1 MIPTTLTIDRPPI
14 RYPRPSYKL
23 HPTSTHRG
31 TGSPALNS
39 ATAARGLTSTIGSL
53 VDSHD
58 EALRRAPEQDQ
69 EYAPVDSLACLPPL
83 TRTLSG
89 SDSNNALNIAS
100 DAPVDS
106 PEANATRSIRL
117 FCETASDANR
127 EEEVLHLPVIV
138 EAAESSPVA
147 AAAAAQQI
155 KRFLSRDYATRPHVQ
170 YNAIM
175 LVRILSDN
183 PGPTFTKCFD
193 QSFVKNVK
201 ELLRGCK
208 DHGTQQIL
216 REALDSI
223 EVNKAHDEGA
233 QGLIAMWRKEK
244 GSSNRL
250 NQPRMSRG
258 PGGYQSGGYQQ
269 NNERVLQRNQLPP
282 PTELASR
289 IEESRNTAKIL
300 LQLIQQ
306 STSEELVSNGLVRE
320 FAERCQSAQKSMQ
333 GYISCDSPAPDD
345 DTMLTLIETN
355 EQLSLA
361 SSRYQRAMLA
371 ARRQLGTAATGT
383 ASPEAMNDGYGAFT
397 SPPAAG
403 QAESLFQPAASSTP
417 ANDFSNGHSPVS
429 PIMHHARTNS
439 RSHDASNSNGNTYQ
453 VPSGPPPNQ
462 QFQHQREPSA
472 ASSLY
477 GPANPPS
484 QEVNDPF
491 RDPEDHTTQPPL
503 LAMPPP
509 PPRKPITESSPTTY
523 SYNSSNISPVKDAP
537 QALEEPHLLSR
548 PGMGPWHNSG
558 ATPSYMGRQ
567 SSASNGL
574 TMHGA
579 GGQDG
584 YTTSAVEIG
593 GNSDIGR
600 NREGNGYNQGTTV
613 HSVDPVT
620 GERTDRSGRRLSRV
634 DVPGTGGLRD
644 PRV

>member
-1 MIPTTLTIDRPPI
+1 M
-14 RYPRPSYKL
+14 
-23 HPTSTHRG
+23 
-31 TGSPALNS
+31 
-39 ATAARGLTSTIGSL
+39 
-53 VDSHD
+53 
-58 EALRRAPEQDQ
+58 
-69 EYAPVDSLACLPPL
+69 LPPL

-89 SDSNNALNIAS
+89 SDSNSALHVAS

-106 PEANATRSIRL
+106 PEANAARSIRL
-117 FCETASDANR
+117 FCETAPDANR
-127 EEEVLHLPVIV
+127 DEEVLHLPVIV

-155 KRFLSRDYATRPHVQ
+155 KHYLGRDYATKPHVQ

-183 PGPTFTKCFD
+183 PGPTFTKGFD
-193 QSFVKNVK
+193 ESFVKNVLK
-201 ELLRGCK
+201 LLRGCK

-223 EVNKAHDEGA
+223 EVNKSHDEGA

-244 GSSNRL
+244 GVVNRL
-250 NQPRMSRG
+250 NTPRMSRG
-258 PGGYQSGGYQQ
+258 LGGYQGGGFQQ
-269 NNERVLQRNQLPP
+269 PNNERILQRNQLPP

-300 LQLIQQ
+300 LQLISQ

-333 GYISCDSPAPDD
+333 TYISCDSPAPDD

-371 ARRQLGTAATGT
+371 ARRQLGTAATE
-383 ASPEAMNDGYGAFT
+383 AANPEAMNDGYGAFT

-403 QAESLFQPAASSTP
+403 QAESLFQPAGNPAP
-417 ANDFSNGHSPVS
+417 ANDFSNNGHSPVS
-429 PIMHHARTNS
+429 PIMHHTRTNS
-439 RSHDASNSNGNTYQ
+439 RPQDAPNSNGYNYQ
-453 VPSGPPPNQ
+453 APSGPPPNQ
-462 QFQHQREPSA
+462 QYQYQHQRGPSE

-484 QEVNDPF
+484 QQVNDPF
-491 RDPEDHTTQPPL
+491 RDPEDHTSQPPL
-503 LAMPPP
+503 LAML
-509 PPRKPITESSPTTY
+509 PPRKPVTEPSPTTY
-523 SYNSSNISPVKDAP
+523 SYHSSENVSPVKYDQ
-537 QALEEPHLLSR
+537 QASSDSQPR
-548 PGMGPWHNSG
+548 PWHNSG

-567 SSASNGL
+567 NSAANGL
-574 TMHGA
+574 NMHPA
-579 GGQDG
+579 NQEG
-584 YTTSAVEIG
+584 YTTSAVEIDG
-593 GNSDIGR
+593 YSNIGR
-600 NREGNGYNQGTTV
+600 NGEGSGYDQGTTV

-620 GERTDRSGRRLSRV
+620 GERLGRRVSRV

>member
-1 MIPTTLTIDRPPI
+1 M
-14 RYPRPSYKL
+14 
-23 HPTSTHRG
+23 
-31 TGSPALNS
+31 
-39 ATAARGLTSTIGSL
+39 
-53 VDSHD
+53 
-58 EALRRAPEQDQ
+58 
-69 EYAPVDSLACLPPL
+69 
-83 TRTLSG
+83 
-89 SDSNNALNIAS
+89 
-100 DAPVDS
+100 
-106 PEANATRSIRL
+106 
-117 FCETASDANR
+117 
-127 EEEVLHLPVIV
+127 
-138 EAAESSPVA
+138 
-147 AAAAAQQI
+147 
-155 KRFLSRDYATRPHVQ
+155 Q

-223 EVNKAHDEGA
+223 EVNKSHDEGT

-244 GSSNRL
+244 GATNRL

-258 PGGYQSGGYQQ
+258 PGGYQSGGHQP
-269 NNERVLQRNQLPP
+269 NNERVFQRNQLPP

-306 STSEELVSNGLVRE
+306 SSSEELVSNGLVRE
-320 FAERCQSAQKSMQ
+320 FSERCQSAQKSMQ
-333 GYISCDSPAPDD
+333 TYIGCDSPAPDD

-361 SSRYQRAMLA
+361 SSRYQRAMLT
-371 ARRQLGTAATGT
+371 ARRQLGTAATTT

-429 PIMHHARTNS
+429 PILHHARTNS
-439 RSHDASNSNGNTYQ
+439 RSQDASNGNTYQ
-453 VPSGPPPNQ
+453 VPSGPPPQ
-462 QFQHQREPSA
+462 QYQHQRAPSA
-472 ASSLY
+472 TSSLY
-477 GPANPPS
+477 GPANPS
-484 QEVNDPF
+484 TQGMNDPF
-491 RDPEDHTTQPPL
+491 RDPEEHVSQPPL

-509 PPRKPITESSPTTY
+509 PSRKPVTESSPTTY
-523 SYNSSNISPVKDAP
+523 SYHSSSNVSPVKTAP
-537 QALEEPHLLSR
+537 QAPSDSQTR
-548 PGMGPWHNSG
+548 PWHNSG

-567 SSASNGL
+567 SSAAGGL

-579 GGQDG
+579 GGQEG
-584 YTTSAVEIG
+584 YTTSAVEIDG
-593 GNSDIGR
+593 YSNIGR
-600 NREGNGYNQGTTV
+600 NGEGYGQGTTV

-620 GERTDRSGRRLSRV
+620 GERTDRAGRRVSRV